1 MGSTSVSWEVSS
13 FEVQATT
20 PNATSDA
27 LYANGNM
34 QVPVIVVIS
43 VVDPDTNNAYEL
55 NESELE
61 AIELIDY
68 DDPPTEISGSW
79 SYSITE
85 NEFEHGLP
93 STQKTVQPDLF
104 LAAGGPQKKRYWV
117 TTTKVEDKRIGANI
131 KQPDV
136 TYKVDDLNFE
146 QQEDNVEQDFPDKS
160 GTWVQR
166 NFYLTTKKYEL
177 RKADLQGYDLGTVD
191 PSLEYATAYLDTG
204 IGFFSI
210 FYYWPMGSEETRT
223 VGIDSHTAEVTIN
236 QKSNALCVTH
246 MFLSAGTTWP
256 ASRTWESRFTFYDKF
271 GNPGTFWLGYDDTH
285 VTPEILEHIYTLEE

>member
-1 MGSTSVSWEVSS
+1 MVRLSIPGGGTFDSKVTLV
-13 FEVQATT
+13 
-20 PNATSDA
+20 
-27 LYANGNM
+27 G
-34 QVPVIVVIS
+34 
-43 VVDPDTNNAYEL
+43 TN
-55 NESELE
+55 
-61 AIELIDY
+61 
-68 DDPPTEISGSW
+68 P
-79 SYSITE
+79 
-85 NEFEHGLP
+85 
-93 STQKTVQPDLF
+93 
-104 LAAGGPQKKRYWV
+104 
-117 TTTKVEDKRIGANI
+117 
-131 KQPDV
+131 V